1 MDGAP
6 DGLGRSRR
14 GIEGLK
20 ASAMHVTTDFPF
32 ELFTELSV
40 DPELGARALHRESV
54 QSDLADLVEETFVGG
69 VLADALPTDMEEV
82 SVAVTP
88 GWDQEPRAQSLD
100 IQITEQSGEGRS
112 FTKHFETG
120 RWTRRA
126 QETTRRL
133 IEEGT
138 LEEGALTYVHLLAE
152 GRDDPPGLRLP
163 PLQAP
168 TITEQSLDDFGVREL
183 GGGELCPDRPVLV
196 NERML
201 EEILCHTEA
210 AGAEETGGGTLGK
223 MIRLDR
229 PLPGTS
235 TRIVTVLSASL
246 MDDRH
251 DGAVAR
257 FTFDPAALQE
267 AAQVAQLRG
276 KGETVLTAFHTHGW
290 GTGCGKCNQSTT
302 CSIPTAAH
310 VSLDDYRV
318 LACLF
323 PSKATLMPIAGRKLG
338 AEGTRPVLEIH
349 AWRGGRM
356 VSIPWRT
363 YRD

>member
-1 MDGAP
+1 MY
-6 DGLGRSRR
+6 
-14 GIEGLK
+14 
-20 ASAMHVTTDFPF
+20 VTTDFPF

-40 DPELGARALHRESV
+40 DPELGATALHRESV
-54 QSDLADLVEETFVGG
+54 QSDLADLVEETFTGG
-69 VLADALPTDMEEV
+69 ILADALPADMEGV
-82 SVAVTP
+82 NVAVTP

-100 IQITEQSGEGRS
+100 IQITEQGGEGRL

-120 RWTRRA
+120 GWMRRA
-126 QETTRRL
+126 QETTRQL
-133 IEEGT
+133 IEEGM
-138 LEEGALTYVHLLAE
+138 LEDGTPAYVHLLAE
-152 GRDDPPGLRLP
+152 GRDPPPGLRLP

-201 EEILCHTEA
+201 EEILSHTEE
-210 AGAEETGGGTLGK
+210 AGTEETGGGTLGK
-223 MIRLDR
+223 MIQLDQ
-229 PLPGTS
+229 PLAGTS
-235 TRIVTVLSASL
+235 TRIVTLLSASL
-246 MDDRH
+246 VDSRH
-251 DGAVAR
+251 DGTVAR
-257 FTFDPAALQE
+257 ITFDPAALQE
-267 AAQVAQLRG
+267 AAQVAQLRA

-290 GTGCGKCNQSTT
+290 GTGCGKCNQNTT
-302 CSIPTAAH
+302 CTLPSATH
-310 VSLDDYRV
+310 VSLDDYQV

-338 AEGTRPVLEIH
+338 AKGTRPVLEIH